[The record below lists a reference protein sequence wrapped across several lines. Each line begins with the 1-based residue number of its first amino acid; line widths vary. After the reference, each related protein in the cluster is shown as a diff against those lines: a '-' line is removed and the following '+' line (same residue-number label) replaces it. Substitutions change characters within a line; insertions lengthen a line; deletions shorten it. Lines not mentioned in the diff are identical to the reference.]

1 MPAVLIKT
9 DRLLRSYLHGNVVS
23 QFLENLVAGHK
34 VRFAVEFYQCPDS
47 AAGVDV
53 GFNNAV
59 FGFPSGAFFR
69 DFAFTLD
76 SAVSADTVV
85 RAAKGADKA
94 LVSDV
99 TVFDL
104 YEGDKMAAG
113 KKSLAI
119 TVTLQPTEKTLT
131 DEEIEAVA
139 AKIVQAVTKASGGD
153 ATYAKIEAARR
164 LGLPVLMI
172 RRPPPPAGKTVE
184 TIAAALGW
192 LEDLELDSR

>member
-1 MPAVLIKT
+1 MALFGEIHPGILGQMDVK
-9 DRLLRSYLHGNVVS
+9 GPVVGFEL
-23 QFLENLVAGHK
+23 FLEALPQPKAK
-34 VRFAVEFYQCPDS
+34 ATKAKPLLKAS
-47 AAGVDV
+47 A
-53 GFNNAV
+53 FQ
-59 FGFPSGAFFR
+59 PLER

-139 AKIVQAVTKASGGD
+139 AKIVQAVTKASGG
-153 ATYAKIEAARR
+153 
-164 LGLPVLMI
+164 
-172 RRPPPPAGKTVE
+172 
-184 TIAAALGW
+184 
-192 LEDLELDSR
+192 ELRG